1 MKFRRFT
8 AALLTLL
15 FVASMTGCTLK
26 KKKKDD
32 NLPEETKQV
41 EENKTTERA
50 VGTANYSTEFIDL
63 YDGISVVQITGLSGA
78 AQDKI
83 NNTIKAEDQSR
94 IDKAADSENGP
105 EYQLSCEV
113 KYSDVSLFSIVKK
126 NQLVSGYSE
135 QYMTFDTS
143 SGDMLSL
150 SQVTDINAAA
160 EKILKCD
167 GITVVSGTEIEKIT
181 KYIENRISRA
191 DEIVSKLSENDF
203 YIDSDGSIVMQITL
217 DGKSM
222 IKVDGVHV
230 G

>member
-1 MKFRRFT
+1 MKFRRFS
-8 AALLTLL
+8 AILLTFL
-15 FVASMTGCTLK
+15 FVVSMTGCTLK

-32 NLPEETKQV
+32 QQPDETKQV
-41 EENKTTERA
+41 EENKVTERA
-50 VGTANYSTEFIDL
+50 VGAANYSTEFVDL
-63 YDGISVVQITGLSGA
+63 YDGISVVQVSGISGA

-83 NNTIKAEDQSR
+83 NNAIKADDQSR
-94 IDKAADSENGP
+94 IDKAAESEAAP

-113 KYSDVSLFSIVKK
+113 KYSDVSLLSIVKK

-135 QYMTFDTS
+135 QYMTFDIST
-143 SGDMLSL
+143 GDMLSL

-167 GITVVSGTEIEKIT
+167 GITVVSGAEIEKVT
-181 KYIENRISRA
+181 KYINNRISRA

-203 YIDSDGSIVMQITL
+203 YIDGDGSIVMQITL
-217 DGKSM
+217 DGKSW
-222 IKVDGVHV
+222 IKVDGIYV

>member
-8 AALLTLL
+8 AVLFTFL

-26 KKKKDD
+26 KKKKDEKSPD
-32 NLPEETKQV
+32 ETKQV
-41 EENKTTERA
+41 EENKVTERA
-50 VGTANYSTEFIDL
+50 VGTANYTTEFIDL
-63 YDGISVVQITGLSGA
+63 YDGISVVQVSGLPGA
-78 AQDKI
+78 VQDKI
-83 NNTIKAEDQSR
+83 NNAIKSEDQSR
-94 IDKAADSENGP
+94 IDKAAESEAGP
-105 EYQLSCEV
+105 EYTLSCEV
-113 KYSDVSLFSIVKK
+113 KYSDISLLSIVKK

-143 SGDMLSL
+143 TGDTLSL
-150 SQVTDINAAA
+150 SQVTDINSAA
-160 EKILKCD
+160 EKILKCE
-167 GITVVSGTEIEKIT
+167 GITVVSGTEIEKLT
-181 KYIENRISRA
+181 KYINNRISRA

-217 DGKSM
+217 DGKAM